1 MTQALGIYFDRS
13 EFKIF
18 FRRMNFPVTTNSQAS
33 LYATNSH
40 TAIPMTGIDPRFSAA
55 YGNPYLRSSTTSLPP
70 PHLSGAYVGGVRNGP
85 APQVA
90 PPSRTTPTPP
100 AANGI
105 GSQYIVSN
113 KAQLKPGTL
122 ATHV

>member
-1 MTQALGIYFDRS
+1 
-13 EFKIF
+13 
-18 FRRMNFPVTTNSQAS
+18 
-33 LYATNSH
+33 
-40 TAIPMTGIDPRFSAA
+40 MTGIDPRFSAA

-70 PHLSGAYVGGVRNGP
+70 PHLNGGLATYGTVTRNGP

-90 PPSRTTPTPP
+90 PARTPTPSATT
-100 AANGI
+100 AASNH
-105 GSQYIVSN
+105 SQYIVSN